1 MLLGMAAGDA
11 CGAPFENLSYKD
23 AIQKLQKESFS
34 PGIYTDDTQQ
44 ALAIAEVMAAGM
56 EITPYNLAQSFLAV
70 YARDPRPG
78 YSRQTCAMLTSPN
91 PESFLTSITEQERR
105 ERKTDGAAMRALPLG
120 FFSDRTRV
128 TQSALQSASI
138 THGHPDALAATVAI
152 ALMVHERLYYG
163 RSYIELWNGIR
174 DDVRTISPDVTL
186 WCDRCAALRAL
197 EREILFGE
205 YASYGVPYTESRIF
219 LGAVIFL
226 LTRYGSDPCRL
237 LTQAISLGGDTDTV
251 AAVVLGVALV
261 QGGEESSIWELID
274 RIEDGPFGKEYL
286 ISIGNALSERFLN
299 ERNKTPKEE

>member
-11 CGAPFENLSYKD
+11 CGAPFENLSYQE
-23 AIQKLQKESFS
+23 AIQKLQKESLS
-34 PGIYTDDTQQ
+34 PGTYTDDTQQ

-78 YSRQTCAMLTSPN
+78 YSRQTYAMLTSPD
-91 PESFLTSITEQERR
+91 PKSFLGSITDHDRR
-105 ERKTDGAAMRALPLG
+105 ERKTNGAAMRALPLG
-120 FFSDRTRV
+120 FFPDRTRV
-128 TQSALQSASI
+128 IQSALQSASI

-152 ALMVHERLYYG
+152 ALMVHERLYYA
-163 RSYIELWNGIR
+163 RSYEELWRGIR
-174 DDVRTISPDVTL
+174 SDVHTIAPDTAL
-186 WCDRCAALRAL
+186 WCDRCAAQKTL

-226 LTRYGSDPCRL
+226 LTKYGCEPCRL

-261 QGGEESSIWELID
+261 QGGEQSTIWNLID

-286 ISIGNALSERFLN
+286 ISIGNALSERFFN
-299 ERNKTPKEE
+299 EREKAPRQG